1 MVLLYE
7 QKSWYLNNIFNLAFS
22 NIRRHMKPFQSNLFT
37 ILYGNITVHC
47 VTVIPT
53 K

>member
-1 MVLLYE
+1 
-7 QKSWYLNNIFNLAFS
+7 
-22 NIRRHMKPFQSNLFT
+22 MKPFQSNLFT

-53 K
+53 KQHFKKEQPLQSQLFTVFPMSRIY